1 MRTWQI
7 KTAGYL
13 LAPFVPVAAIALTE
27 TGMEWLVP
35 LAFFVLL
42 PIARPLFGA
51 DRVHPEDA
59 PLHSIAFCNLVALA
73 PIVYLPTLLALLGKV
88 LMMLPE
94 ASAARIVSLGLTY
107 FTCAALS
114 SAAAHELIHRRQR
127 LANVAGRLLCASFA
141 YPHYPESHRAH
152 HAGPRALFREPTP
165 SEGGT
170 LYGFAFE
177 SARHE
182 WRTVSHTRWSG
193 ARGFGFDW
201 IACAAAFSVVCVVV
215 AYWLAG
221 VPGIAFYAITSFLVW
236 FGIQGINYIQH
247 YGLPNDGANGAPI
260 SWEHDCP
267 LQAALTFNIPYHEQ
281 HHRQV
286 TRPYYLL
293 DAHIIR
299 ACLPAPYPV
308 LFLASLVPPLH
319 RRLMHR
325 TLIEVLQGK
334 ATTSGSGGD
343 TGLIRRCLPL
353 G

>member
-1 MRTWQI
+1 MRAW
-7 KTAGYL
+7 KLKAVGYL
-13 LAPFVPVAAIALTE
+13 LAPLVPVAAIGLTVI
-27 TGMEWLVP
+27 GLEWLVP

-51 DRVHPEDA
+51 DRVHPDDA
-59 PLHSIAFCNLVALA
+59 PLHSIPFCNMVGLA
-73 PIVYLPTLLALLGKV
+73 PVVYLPTLLALLGTV
-88 LMMLPE
+88 LMLLSQ
-94 ASAARIVSLGLTY
+94 ASAARIASLGLTY

-127 LANVAGRLLCASFA
+127 LANVAGRLLCGLFA

-152 HAGPRALFREPTP
+152 HAGPRAPFREPTP
-165 SEGGT
+165 SEGRT
-170 LYGFAFE
+170 LYGFAILSF
-177 SARHE
+177 RHE
-182 WRTVSHTRWSG
+182 WRTVSHLRWAG
-193 ARGFGFDW
+193 ARGLGFGW
-201 IACAAAFSVVCVVV
+201 IACTAAFTFVCAVV

-221 VPGIAFYAITSFLVW
+221 VLGIAFYAITSFLVW

-247 YGLPNDGANGAPI
+247 YGLPHDGANGVPI

-293 DAHIIR
+293 DPHKIR

-308 LFLASLVPPLH
+308 LFLASLVPPLY

-325 TLIEVLQGK
+325 TLHEVLEGRE
-334 ATTSGSGGD
+334 ATSGSGAELGI
-343 TGLIRRCLPL
+343 IRRCLPL